1 MELSKRKYKRIE
13 VEQMINAYKSQ
24 YENLILD
31 LRSRISEL
39 DKENKALLQQVEQ
52 NKNRE
57 GLIIKA
63 LERAEESAEQIKE
76 QAQLEYAL
84 ELQRLGEFTRKW
96 DRFFNN
102 LKDKYSTCNTA
113 KKALEIKE
121 QVEILSADSS
131 NPKQVIEKLDDM
143 ITEQNKAFNPKSKI
157 KEYISATTS
166 ESGFNLN
173 DVLNP
178 GKLELED
185 LCKELGLIEEG
196 E

>member
-13 VEQMINAYKSQ
+13 VEQMIGAYKSQ

-39 DKENKALLQQVEQ
+39 DKENKALIEENEQ

-57 GLIIKA
+57 ALIIKA

-84 ELQRLGEFTRKW
+84 ELQRLSEFVRKW

-102 LKDKYSTCNTA
+102 LKDKYSTCDTA

-121 QVEILSADSS
+121 EVENASKTS
-131 NPKQVIEKLDDM
+131 NAKQVIEKLDGM
-143 ITEQNKAFNPKSKI
+143 ITERTKDFNPKSKI

-185 LCKELGLIEEG
+185 LCKELGLIEE